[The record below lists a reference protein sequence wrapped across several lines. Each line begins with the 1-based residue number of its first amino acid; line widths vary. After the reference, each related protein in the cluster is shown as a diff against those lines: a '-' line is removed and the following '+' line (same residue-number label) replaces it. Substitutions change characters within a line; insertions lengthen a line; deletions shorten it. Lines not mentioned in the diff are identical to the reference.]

1 MITMKIK
8 QWIAMDLSD
17 KENEVCLIDEVGK
30 KISSHK
36 IDNRPD
42 MIDQF
47 FSEFDKNIDTTLIIE
62 AGTCS
67 GWICEIA
74 ESHGITVIVAN
85 PRKLRA
91 IWDTVNK
98 SDERDAELLARLGR
112 VDPLLLAP
120 IKHRS
125 MEAQAH
131 LSVIR
136 LRETAVKMRGIASN
150 SIRGTLKTLGIFLED
165 VKSPEQMP
173 KKAPQQLPTNLLKLV
188 EPLLIAMSTLNQQ
201 INDYDKKIE
210 KLCKTIP
217 TCQQFMQINGVGP
230 ITALTFYL
238 TVFDPNRITHTRDI
252 GAYLGLVPKRDQSGN
267 VDKRLGITKAG
278 DTLCRTSLVRAAN
291 YIIGSFGQD
300 CDLRSFGLKIKDK
313 GGKSPTKRASTA
325 VARKLAVLL
334 LSMWKSGDDYK
345 PFRKI
350 KNKEAIAN

>member
-1 MITMKIK
+1 MTTMKIK

-17 KENEVCLIDEVGK
+17 KENEVCIINELGE
-30 KISSHK
+30 KIKSHK
-36 IDNRPD
+36 IDNRPHV
-42 MIDQF
+42 IDAF
-47 FSEFDKNIDTTLIIE
+47 FRECDKNIDTTLIIE

-67 GWICEIA
+67 AWITELG
-74 ESHGITVIVAN
+74 ELHGLTVIVAN

-150 SIRGTLKTLGIFLED
+150 SIRGTLKTLGVFLED
-165 VKSPEQMP
+165 IKSPEQMP
-173 KKAPQQLPTNLLKLV
+173 KKAPQQLPTNLLKRV
-188 EPLLIAMSTLNQQ
+188 EPLLIVMSVLNQEIQ
-201 INDYDKKIE
+201 VYDKQIE
-210 KLCKTIP
+210 KFCKTIP
-217 TCQQFMQINGVGP
+217 TCLQFMQINGVGP

-291 YIIGSFGQD
+291 YIIGHFGQD
-300 CDLRSFGLKIKDK
+300 CDLRSFGLTIKEK

-350 KNKEAIAN
+350 KKKEAIAN